1 MLDHSPAPSSV
12 SPRPAPAPEA
22 APGPAPD
29 APAPAPEAD
38 VSDAVARIARAHAPA
53 VRPAPPRHHL
63 LALLG
68 PAFVAAV
75 AYVDPGNVAA
85 NITAGARYGY
95 SLVWV
100 LVLANTMAVLI
111 QYQSAKLGIVTG
123 RSLPEVLGDRLGR
136 RSRLAFWAQ
145 AELVAAATD
154 LAEVIGGAI
163 ALHLLLGLP
172 LLTGGCLIGAVSML
186 LLALQERRSQR
197 TFEGVVVGLL
207 VVVTI
212 GFVGGLVVA
221 PPDWSATAAGLIPR
235 LRDSGGL
242 LVAASMLGATV
253 MPHAIYLHSSLVR
266 DHHDEVGEGHAS
278 RTADDGPGG
287 PADSTES
294 TGSAGATGPDGPA
307 APVRPARPAGP
318 RAGDG
323 RARTARLIRA
333 TRVDVVWALAVAGAV
348 NIALLLLAAS
358 ALSGAEGTDTIEGA
372 HAAITASL
380 GPAVGVI
387 FAVGLLASGLASTSV
402 GAYAGSE
409 IMAGLLHVRVPLLL
423 RRAVTLVPAL
433 VIIGVGAEPTWALV
447 LSQVVLSFGIPLA
460 IVPLMRATGSEAL
473 MGRWRDGAPL
483 RWTARAAAALI
494 IALNVAL
501 VWLTLTGRA

>member
-1 MLDHSPAPSSV
+1 MLDDSPTPANG
-12 SPRPAPAPEA
+12 SPRLGPAPAPT
-22 APGPAPD
+22 
-29 APAPAPEAD
+29 PETD
-38 VSDAVARIARAHAPA
+38 GSDAVARIARAHAPV
-53 VRPAPPRHHL
+53 VRPAPPRHRL

-85 NITAGARYGY
+85 NITAGACYGY

-287 PADSTES
+287 S
-294 TGSAGATGPDGPA
+294 TGPT
-307 APVRPARPAGP
+307 GP

-423 RRAVTLVPAL
+423 RRAVTLIPAL

-483 RWTARAAAALI
+483 RWTARTAAALI

>member
-1 MLDHSPAPSSV
+1 MLDDSPTPANG
-12 SPRPAPAPEA
+12 SPRLDPAPAPT
-22 APGPAPD
+22 
-29 APAPAPEAD
+29 PETDGA
-38 VSDAVARIARAHAPA
+38 DAVARIARAHAPV
-53 VRPAPPRHHL
+53 VRPAPPRHRL

-278 RTADDGPGG
+278 RAADDGPGD
-287 PADSTES
+287 PAV
-294 TGSAGATGPDGPA
+294 PDGPT
-307 APVRPARPAGP
+307 GP

-483 RWTARAAAALI
+483 RWTARASAALI

>member
-1 MLDHSPAPSSV
+1 MLDDSPFPANG
-12 SPRPAPAPEA
+12 SPRLDPAPAPT
-22 APGPAPD
+22 
-29 APAPAPEAD
+29 PETDGA
-38 VSDAVARIARAHAPA
+38 DAVARIARAHAPV
-53 VRPAPPRHHL
+53 VRPAPPRHRL

-278 RTADDGPGG
+278 RTADDGSG
-287 PADSTES
+287 DST
-294 TGSAGATGPDGPA
+294 
-307 APVRPARPAGP
+307 VPAGP

-423 RRAVTLVPAL
+423 RRAVTLIPAL

>member
-1 MLDHSPAPSSV
+1 MLDDSPTPANG
-12 SPRPAPAPEA
+12 SPRLGPAPAPT
-22 APGPAPD
+22 
-29 APAPAPEAD
+29 PETD
-38 VSDAVARIARAHAPA
+38 GSDAVARIARAHAPV
-53 VRPAPPRHHL
+53 VRPAPPRHRL

-278 RTADDGPGG
+278 RTADDGPGDSTVPAG
-287 PADSTES
+287 PAGS
-294 TGSAGATGPDGPA
+294 TGPAVPAGATGPGGPA
-307 APVRPARPAGP
+307 VPVRPARPADP

-323 RARTARLIRA
+323 QARTARLIRA

-483 RWTARAAAALI
+483 RWTARASAALI

>member
-1 MLDHSPAPSSV
+1 MLDDSPTPANG
-12 SPRPAPAPEA
+12 SPRL
-22 APGPAPD
+22 GP
-29 APAPAPEAD
+29 APAPAPETD
-38 VSDAVARIARAHAPA
+38 GSDAVARIARAHAPV
-53 VRPAPPRHHL
+53 VRPAPPRHRL

-123 RSLPEVLGDRLGR
+123 RSLPEVLGGRLGR

-221 PPDWSATAAGLIPR
+221 PPDWSATAAGIIPR
-235 LRDSGGL
+235 LRASGGL

-278 RTADDGPGG
+278 RTADDGPGDSTVPAG
-287 PADSTES
+287 PAGS
-294 TGSAGATGPDGPA
+294 TGPAVPAGATGPGGPA
-307 APVRPARPAGP
+307 VPVRPARPADP
-318 RAGDG
+318 QAGDG
-323 RARTARLIRA
+323 QARTARLIRA

-423 RRAVTLVPAL
+423 RRAVTLIPAL

-483 RWTARAAAALI
+483 RWTARASAALI

>member
-1 MLDHSPAPSSV
+1 MLDDSPTPANG
-12 SPRPAPAPEA
+12 SPRLGPAPAPT
-22 APGPAPD
+22 
-29 APAPAPEAD
+29 PETD
-38 VSDAVARIARAHAPA
+38 GSDAVARIARAHAPV
-53 VRPAPPRHHL
+53 VRPAPPRHRL

-278 RTADDGPGG
+278 RTADDGPGDSTVPAG
-287 PADSTES
+287 PAGS
-294 TGSAGATGPDGPA
+294 TGPAVPAGATGPGGPA
-307 APVRPARPAGP
+307 VPVRPARPADP
-318 RAGDG
+318 QAGDG
-323 RARTARLIRA
+323 QARTARLIRA

-483 RWTARAAAALI
+483 RWTARASAALI

>member
-1 MLDHSPAPSSV
+1 MLDDSPIPANG
-12 SPRPAPAPEA
+12 SPRLDP
-22 APGPAPD
+22 
-29 APAPAPEAD
+29 APAPAPETD
-38 VSDAVARIARAHAPA
+38 GSDTVARIARAHAPV
-53 VRPAPPRHHL
+53 VRPAPPRHRL

-278 RTADDGPGG
+278 RTADNDPS
-287 PADSTES
+287 DST
-294 TGSAGATGPDGPA
+294 
-307 APVRPARPAGP
+307 VPAGP

>member
-1 MLDHSPAPSSV
+1 MLDDSPIPANG
-12 SPRPAPAPEA
+12 SPRLAPASAPAPETD
-22 APGPAPD
+22 G
-29 APAPAPEAD
+29 
-38 VSDAVARIARAHAPA
+38 SDAVARIARTHAPV
-53 VRPAPPRHHL
+53 VRPAPPRHRL

-123 RSLPEVLGDRLGR
+123 RSLPEVLGDHLGR

-278 RTADDGPGG
+278 RTADDGSGG
-287 PADSTES
+287 PADPSGPANSTES
-294 TGSAGATGPDGPA
+294 TGSAGATDPGGPA

-318 RAGDG
+318 RTGDG

-387 FAVGLLASGLASTSV
+387 FAIGLLASGLASTSV

>member
-1 MLDHSPAPSSV
+1 MLDDSPIPANG
-12 SPRPAPAPEA
+12 SPRLDP
-22 APGPAPD
+22 
-29 APAPAPEAD
+29 APAPAPETD
-38 VSDAVARIARAHAPA
+38 GSDAVARIARAHAPV
-53 VRPAPPRHHL
+53 VRPAPPRHRL

-123 RSLPEVLGDRLGR
+123 RSLPEVLGGRLGR

-221 PPDWSATAAGLIPR
+221 PPDWSATTAGLIPR

-278 RTADDGPGG
+278 RTADDGSG
-287 PADSTES
+287 DSTVP
-294 TGSAGATGPDGPA
+294 AGATGPGGPA
-307 APVRPARPAGP
+307 VPVRPDGITGPAVPAGP

-323 RARTARLIRA
+323 QARTARLIRA

-483 RWTARAAAALI
+483 RWTARASAALI

>member
-12 SPRPAPAPEA
+12 SPR
-22 APGPAPD
+22 
-29 APAPAPEAD
+29 PAPAPEAD

-278 RTADDGPGG
+278 RTADDGPAAPAGPTGATDPGAGPTTPAG
-287 PADSTES
+287 PA
-294 TGSAGATGPDGPA
+294 GP
-307 APVRPARPAGP
+307 VGP

-358 ALSGAEGTDTIEGA
+358 ALSGAKGTDTIEGA

-483 RWTARAAAALI
+483 RWTARASAALI

>member
-1 MLDHSPAPSSV
+1 MLDDSPIPANG
-12 SPRPAPAPEA
+12 SPRLDPASALVPETDGA
-22 APGPAPD
+22 
-29 APAPAPEAD
+29 
-38 VSDAVARIARAHAPA
+38 DAVARIARAHAPV
-53 VRPAPPRHHL
+53 VRPAPPRHRL

-278 RTADDGPGG
+278 RTADDGSGDSTVPAG
-287 PADSTES
+287 PA
-294 TGSAGATGPDGPA
+294 
-307 APVRPARPAGP
+307 VPAGP

-423 RRAVTLVPAL
+423 RRAVTLIPAL

>member
-1 MLDHSPAPSSV
+1 MLDDSPFPANG
-12 SPRPAPAPEA
+12 SPRLDPAPAPT
-22 APGPAPD
+22 
-29 APAPAPEAD
+29 PETDGA
-38 VSDAVARIARAHAPA
+38 DAVARIARAHAPV
-53 VRPAPPRHHL
+53 VRPAPPRHRL

-278 RTADDGPGG
+278 RTADDGSG
-287 PADSTES
+287 DST
-294 TGSAGATGPDGPA
+294 
-307 APVRPARPAGP
+307 VPAGP

-358 ALSGAEGTDTIEGA
+358 ALSDAEGTDTIEGA

>member
-1 MLDHSPAPSSV
+1 MLDDSPTPANG
-12 SPRPAPAPEA
+12 SPRLGPAPAPTSETD
-22 APGPAPD
+22 G
-29 APAPAPEAD
+29 
-38 VSDAVARIARAHAPA
+38 SDAVARIARAHAPV
-53 VRPAPPRHHL
+53 VRPAPPRHRL

-278 RTADDGPGG
+278 RTADDGPGDSTVPAG
-287 PADSTES
+287 PAGS
-294 TGSAGATGPDGPA
+294 TGPAVPAGATGPGGPA
-307 APVRPARPAGP
+307 VPVRPARPTGP

-323 RARTARLIRA
+323 QARTARLIRA

-423 RRAVTLVPAL
+423 RRAVTLIPAL

-483 RWTARAAAALI
+483 RWTARASAALI

>member
-1 MLDHSPAPSSV
+1 MLDDSPTPANG
-12 SPRPAPAPEA
+12 SPRLGPAPAPT
-22 APGPAPD
+22 
-29 APAPAPEAD
+29 PETD
-38 VSDAVARIARAHAPA
+38 GSDAVARIARAHAPV
-53 VRPAPPRHHL
+53 VRPAPPRHRL

-278 RTADDGPGG
+278 RSADDGPGDSTVPAG
-287 PADSTES
+287 PAGS
-294 TGSAGATGPDGPA
+294 TGPAVPAGATGPGGPA
-307 APVRPARPAGP
+307 APVRPARPTGP

-358 ALSGAEGTDTIEGA
+358 ALSDAEGTDTIEGA

-380 GPAVGVI
+380 GPAVGII
-387 FAVGLLASGLASTSV
+387 FAVGLLAFGLASTSV

-483 RWTARAAAALI
+483 RWTARASAALI

>member
-1 MLDHSPAPSSV
+1 M
-12 SPRPAPAPEA
+12 
-22 APGPAPD
+22 
-29 APAPAPEAD
+29 
-38 VSDAVARIARAHAPA
+38 SDAVQAIVERHTPHRAPSPARHR
-53 VRPAPPRHHL
+53 L

-95 SLVWV
+95 MLVWV
-100 LVLANTMAVLI
+100 LVASNAMAVII

-123 RSLPEVLGDRLGR
+123 RSLPQLLGARVGR
-136 RSRLAFWAQ
+136 PARLAYWAQ

-154 LAEVIGGAI
+154 LAEIIGGAI
-163 ALHLLLGLP
+163 ALHLLVGLP
-172 LLTGGCLIGAVSML
+172 LPVGGAVIGLVSML
-186 LLALQERRSQR
+186 LLALQGRRSQR
-197 TFEGVVVGLL
+197 PFEAVVVALL
-207 VVVTI
+207 VVVTV

-221 PPDWSATAAGLIPR
+221 PPDWGAAAAGIVPR
-235 LRDSGGL
+235 LRDTGSL

-266 DHHDEVGEGHAS
+266 DHHYASGEHE
-278 RTADDGPGG
+278 T
-287 PADSTES
+287 
-294 TGSAGATGPDGPA
+294 
-307 APVRPARPAGP
+307 PARS
-318 RAGDG
+318 RAQETDSP
-323 RARTARLIRA
+323 TARLIRA

-358 ALSGAEGTDTIEGA
+358 ALTGETGTDTIEGA
-372 HAAITASL
+372 HAAITANL
-380 GPAVGVI
+380 GPVVGVI

-409 IMAGLLHVRVPLLL
+409 IMAGLLHVRVPLLV

-433 VIIGVGAEPTWALV
+433 VILTSGAEPTWALV

-460 IVPLMRATGSEAL
+460 VIPLAALTGSGQV
-473 MGRWRDGAPL
+473 MGPWRDGALL
-483 RWTARAAAALI
+483 RWTTRAVAGLI
-494 IALNVAL
+494 VTLNLAL
-501 VWLTLTGRA
+501 VVLTLTGTG

>member
-1 MLDHSPAPSSV
+1 MLDDSPIPANG
-12 SPRPAPAPEA
+12 SPRLDP
-22 APGPAPD
+22 
-29 APAPAPEAD
+29 APAPAPETD
-38 VSDAVARIARAHAPA
+38 GSDAVARIARTHAPV
-53 VRPAPPRHHL
+53 VRPAPPRHRL

-278 RTADDGPGG
+278 RTADDGPAAPAGPTGATDPGAGPTTPAG
-287 PADSTES
+287 PA
-294 TGSAGATGPDGPA
+294 GP
-307 APVRPARPAGP
+307 VGP

-358 ALSGAEGTDTIEGA
+358 ALSGAKGTDTIEGA

-483 RWTARAAAALI
+483 RWTARASAALI

>member
-1 MLDHSPAPSSV
+1 MLDDSPTPANG
-12 SPRPAPAPEA
+12 SPRLGPAPAPTSETD
-22 APGPAPD
+22 G
-29 APAPAPEAD
+29 
-38 VSDAVARIARAHAPA
+38 SDAVARIARAHAPV
-53 VRPAPPRHHL
+53 VRPAPPRHRL

-278 RTADDGPGG
+278 RTADDGPGDSTVPAG
-287 PADSTES
+287 PAGS
-294 TGSAGATGPDGPA
+294 TGPAVPAGATGPGGPA
-307 APVRPARPAGP
+307 APVRPARPTGP

-483 RWTARAAAALI
+483 RWTARASAALI